1 MPLLKRALVDQAL
14 LVEKEEEE
22 TKSYEGKRTLFMMP
36 KREL

>member
-1 MPLLKRALVDQAL
+1 MPLLKHALVDQAL
-14 LVEKEEEE
+14 LVEEEEE